1 MIEVEPITFAINHP
15 FRVFDTGSR
24 LLQQKIIDL
33 INNSETVVFYCE
45 YAPKWPVRY
54 LTDNFAAF
62 GYDPE
67 ALYRQELC
75 YQDLIHPKDLV
86 PLEQEVAAKARDGDS
101 HLAKTIRLRKPDGDY
116 AWVDIR
122 LTFERDAAGDVTHL
136 LGKIVDVTDK
146 VQAEERLKI
155 FAKVIEQ
162 TADFVKIT
170 DRDGRLVFVNQALL
184 DKTGYTEDELLG
196 KTPGMLKS
204 EMQDQAKAKA
214 LWDKILS
221 GQVYQNR
228 IMNRCKDGSTYHE
241 DTTISPIFNADG
253 DIEYFVS
260 TGKDVSEQVKMQQ
273 ALNEMAMKDVLTGLC
288 NRRHLTGVIETEMRQ
303 RMQSGQTFSL
313 ILFDVDHFKQ
323 INDDYGHDVG
333 DEILIEIARL
343 AKRLSPDIDHVGRW
357 GGEEFLLLGL
367 DLELPS
373 ALGLAEVLR
382 DEVACFDFPTVG
394 RVTVSVGVT
403 LCREEDTEADLFKR
417 ADQALYQA
425 KHNGRNR
432 VEVF

>member
-1 MIEVEPITFAINHP
+1 MLSG
-15 FRVFDTGSR
+15 FDSPQGFGAVGTGSR
-24 LLQQKIIDL
+24 GQ
-33 INNSETVVFYCE
+33 
-45 YAPKWPVRY
+45 
-54 LTDNFAAF
+54 
-62 GYDPE
+62 
-67 ALYRQELC
+67 
-75 YQDLIHPKDLV
+75 
-86 PLEQEVAAKARDGDS
+86 ARDGEFAFWRKPS
-101 HLAKTIRLRKPDGDY
+101 VCRKPDGDY

-155 FAKVIEQ
+155 FVKVIEQ

-343 AKRLSPDIDHVGRW
+343 AKRLSPDID
-357 GGEEFLLLGL
+357 L
-367 DLELPS
+367 S
-373 ALGLAEVLR
+373 A
-382 DEVACFDFPTVG
+382 
-394 RVTVSVGVT
+394 VGVAKSFYCWGWIGIAVGIGIGGSVAGRSGLFRFSDRWT
-403 LCREEDTEADLFKR
+403 GDRECRRDLVPGGGYRSGFI
-417 ADQALYQA
+417 QAGRSGAVSSQA
-425 KHNGRNR
+425 
-432 VEVF
+432 

>member
-1 MIEVEPITFAINHP
+1 VIEVEPITFAINHP

-33 INNSETVVFYCE
+33 INSSETVVFYCE

-122 LTFERDAAGDVTHL
+122 LTFERNAAGDVTHL

-253 DIEYFVS
+253 EIEYFVS

-288 NRRHLTGVIETEMRQ
+288 NRRHLMGVIEQAMVERQ
-303 RMQSGQTFSL
+303 REGKLVGM
-313 ILFDVDHFKQ
+313 ILFDVDFFKE
-323 INDDYGHDVG
+323 INDRYGHDVG
-333 DEILIEIARL
+333 DEVLLEMADILKNFSAG
-343 AKRLSPDIDHVGRW
+343 IDHVGRW
-357 GGEEFLLLGL
+357 GGEEFLLLV
-367 DLELPS
+367 LEPELS
-373 ALGLAEVLR
+373 TMMDAANQLR
-382 DEVACFDFPTVG
+382 ERIERHPFAKID
-394 RVTVSVGVT
+394 RVTVSIGVT
-403 LCREEDTEADLFKR
+403 LSRLGDSPADLFKR

>member
-1 MIEVEPITFAINHP
+1 
-15 FRVFDTGSR
+15 
-24 LLQQKIIDL
+24 
-33 INNSETVVFYCE
+33 
-45 YAPKWPVRY
+45 
-54 LTDNFAAF
+54 
-62 GYDPE
+62 
-67 ALYRQELC
+67 
-75 YQDLIHPKDLV
+75 
-86 PLEQEVAAKARDGDS
+86 
-101 HLAKTIRLRKPDGDY
+101 
-116 AWVDIR
+116 
-122 LTFERDAAGDVTHL
+122 
-136 LGKIVDVTDK
+136 
-146 VQAEERLKI
+146 
-155 FAKVIEQ
+155 
-162 TADFVKIT
+162 
-170 DRDGRLVFVNQALL
+170 
-184 DKTGYTEDELLG
+184 
-196 KTPGMLKS
+196 
-204 EMQDQAKAKA
+204 
-214 LWDKILS
+214 
-221 GQVYQNR
+221 
-228 IMNRCKDGSTYHE
+228 
-241 DTTISPIFNADG
+241 
-253 DIEYFVS
+253 
-260 TGKDVSEQVKMQQ
+260 MQQ